1 MGKKKI
7 VIIRGKTT
15 AGKSTISYELAKNL
29 SDWIYVDIWKIKE
42 MFEPLGL
49 KDRSVMND
57 ISKKAIFKIL
67 RRVMRDL
74 KLNIIIQ
81 ESTQSK
87 LKKILRKD
95 LKEQDYKVYSF
106 FLDVDMVDAIKRD
119 VEREKPTMRVNKK
132 NLPEEEW
139 KKKGPKPEKKDIMI
153 NTSNHKISD
162 IVKLILK
169 EIGEKR
175 KIHKNPSLLRKTI

>member
-1 MGKKKI
+1 MRERKI

-15 AGKSTISYELAKNL
+15 AGKSTISFELSKNL

-42 MFEPLGL
+42 MFEPLRL
-49 KDRSVMND
+49 KDRSIMND
-57 ISKKAIFKIL
+57 IAKSAIFQIL

-95 LKEQDYKVYSF
+95 LKEQGYGVHSF
-106 FLDVDMVDAIKRD
+106 F
-119 VEREKPTMRVNKK
+119 
-132 NLPEEEW
+132 
-139 KKKGPKPEKKDIMI
+139 
-153 NTSNHKISD
+153 
-162 IVKLILK
+162 
-169 EIGEKR
+169 
-175 KIHKNPSLLRKTI
+175 